1 MGQYR
6 PVRRVNI
13 LILCTGNS
21 ARSILAE
28 ALLRRLAHE
37 RFAAYSAGSNA
48 SGTVH
53 PDTIDLLRAE
63 RYDTASFSSKD
74 WDEFARPGAPKMDI
88 VITVCDAVAGE
99 ACPLWPGNPVR
110 VHWGLP
116 DPAKLDDPEARRTA
130 FRATYAAL
138 ERRVRALLALP
149 DELLGDPKA
158 LAKVHAD
165 ADL

>member
-1 MGQYR
+1 M
-6 PVRRVNI
+6 RRFNI

-21 ARSILAE
+21 ARTILAE
-28 ALLRRLAHE
+28 ALFRRWGYARVTAH
-37 RFAAYSAGSNA
+37 SAGSHA
-48 SGTVH
+48 TGSVH
-53 PDTIDLLRAE
+53 PDTIDLLLAE
-63 RYDTASFSSKD
+63 RFDTKAFCSKS
-74 WDEFARPGAPKMDI
+74 WDEFAQPGAPKMDI

-116 DPAKLDDPEARRTA
+116 DPAKVEEPVARRAA
-130 FRATYAAL
+130 FRAIFAAL

-149 DELLGDPKA
+149 DELLADPKA
-158 LAKVHAD
+158 LAKVHAE

>member
-1 MGQYR
+1 M
-6 PVRRVNI
+6 RRFNV

-21 ARSILAE
+21 ARTILAE
-28 ALLRRLAHE
+28 ALFRRLGYA
-37 RFAAYSAGSNA
+37 RFTAYSAGSHA
-48 SGTVH
+48 TGSVH
-53 PDTIDLLRAE
+53 PDTIDLLLAE
-63 RYDTASFSSKD
+63 RFDTKSFCSKS

-116 DPAKLDDPEARRTA
+116 DPAKVADPAARRAA